1 MTIPGGRT
9 MQQSQFLRVFEA
21 IGQAFNSP
29 LDTVSMLGEVARA
42 VVEHLDLKACQF
54 RLLSRDQLELE
65 HVAAFGLSERY
76 INKGAVDA
84 GRSVTDALK
93 GSSVYVAD
101 CSSDSRIQYPVEMA
115 AEGIV
120 SVLTVPLR
128 TRGQVIGVMRLGT
141 RTPREFDADELQA
154 IEVVA
159 SLCSTAVTHSMFHQ
173 ILRHVTQTLRSSLDL
188 GEVLASM
195 ARVVAEDLRAKGCY
209 LQLAGAPGEPLR
221 VRASYGLSEG
231 FLRRVDENPGP
242 AAAALGGDCVE
253 ILDARQDPRV
263 PWLEEVLAERFASL
277 LYVPVMV
284 RQRAIGV
291 LCVATNHPFDFSD
304 DELSLMTSIAEE
316 CGLAI
321 RTAQMYSSMKE
332 RYESVVEDFHQWFDH
347 FHVFPRN
354 GEGG

>member
-1 MTIPGGRT
+1 

-29 LDTVSMLGEVARA
+29 LDTVSMLEAVARA

-54 RLLSRDQLELE
+54 RLLSRDQRELE
-65 HVAAFGLSERY
+65 HVAAHGLSDAY
-76 INKGAVDA
+76 LNKGAVDA
-84 GRSVTDALK
+84 GRSVTEALM
-93 GSSVYVAD
+93 GATVYVAD
-101 CSSDSRIQYPVEMA
+101 CSTDPRIQYPLEMA

-120 SVLTVPLR
+120 SVLTVPLK

-141 RTPREFDADELQA
+141 QQRREFDADELQA

-173 ILRHVTQTLRSSLDL
+173 ILRHVSQTIRSSLDL
-188 GEVLASM
+188 KDVLSSM

-209 LQLAGAPGEPLR
+209 LQLFDGRGERLE
-221 VRASYGLSEG
+221 VKASFGLNET
-231 FLRRVDENPGP
+231 FLREVDENPGP
-242 AAAALGGDCVE
+242 ATIALGGDCVE

-263 PWLEEVLAERFASL
+263 PWLDGVQSERFASL
-277 LYVPVMV
+277 LYVPIMV
-284 RQRAIGV
+284 RHQAIGV

-321 RTAQMYSSMKE
+321 RTAQMYSSMKT

-347 FHVFPRN
+347 YHVFPRN
-354 GEGG
+354 GGGG